1 MSTEQNDKITRI
13 KGHKAKIESEST
25 LIQQRIIDFQKESKK
40 ALKNYS
46 TSLNQSKSSVLS
58 EVNSLMTNINNLTKE
73 LNDYKKK
80 TLVSEKDEL
89 NDRLN
94 DLLGQI
100 SSGVQKLQQ
109 TLATLSTKQ
118 EEDVSAIYSQMASKV
133 NKGLNNI
140 YSDQRS
146 QITDF
151 ENDISSRLEKIQR
164 DIVSA
169 VESESANHREMTDGI
184 ASTFLDSLNKFKSK
198 IINLSE
204 SKETSVDT
212 IFTGTA
218 SDSVSRFEVAK
229 EDLLAS
235 IDGVMNNLEDSLS
248 TQKDTNEEMKKTIQE
263 IITSSKSDV
272 KEKIENFKTISFVDW
287 QKKQDEQVTALTA
300 IRSETD
306 ENFKNSLNKNETF
319 QADLLENLE
328 NQLKTNLYNEIDNIT
343 LSFTKFQ
350 DSTFNQ
356 IDSLISRL
364 TNTRDEMKSTLD
376 GLLVANLN
384 KIGGIGKQL
393 EEQISSVLT
402 EVSGEY
408 KKIRESTLSGLMSVV
423 DERFNIINSSL
434 DQYGTTTRANIENT
448 ITNVD
453 VSLLNF
459 FNDTLKNATDTV
471 TKNTN
476 TLDQLASTTTESFR
490 NLQSGQEKNIE
501 TTLADVKN
509 IFRTKQSE
517 LITAISSILPTA
529 EDHIESTREFIDD
542 KSSELSSKSSATF
555 GDLREQIK
563 LIEQDGLS
571 AIQSIVNET
580 QQKLDDNV
588 SSSEERTKKLIEGLE
603 DEHKGSIAKYR
614 ANASQEINQN
624 IEMLDNYRENLKE
637 KFTRFFDDQQ
647 RSLDL
652 FIDANQTKRE
662 IVDDQRRNLDVKFE
676 EVSTTIDS
684 ATEKLNMNI
693 NTNTSNVTSSV
704 KKILQDVDDVITT
717 IK

>member
-1 MSTEQNDKITRI
+1 
-13 KGHKAKIESEST
+13 
-25 LIQQRIIDFQKESKK
+25 
-40 ALKNYS
+40 
-46 TSLNQSKSSVLS
+46 
-58 EVNSLMTNINNLTKE
+58 
-73 LNDYKKK
+73 
-80 TLVSEKDEL
+80 
-89 NDRLN
+89 
-94 DLLGQI
+94 
-100 SSGVQKLQQ
+100 
-109 TLATLSTKQ
+109 
-118 EEDVSAIYSQMASKV
+118 
-133 NKGLNNI
+133 
-140 YSDQRS
+140 
-146 QITDF
+146 
-151 ENDISSRLEKIQR
+151 
-164 DIVSA
+164 
-169 VESESANHREMTDGI
+169 
-184 ASTFLDSLNKFKSK
+184 
-198 IINLSE
+198 
-204 SKETSVDT
+204 
-212 IFTGTA
+212 
-218 SDSVSRFEVAK
+218 
-229 EDLLAS
+229 
-235 IDGVMNNLEDSLS
+235 
-248 TQKDTNEEMKKTIQE
+248 
-263 IITSSKSDV
+263 
-272 KEKIENFKTISFVDW
+272 
-287 QKKQDEQVTALTA
+287 
-300 IRSETD
+300 
-306 ENFKNSLNKNETF
+306 
-319 QADLLENLE
+319 LLENLE

-614 ANASQEINQN
+614 ANASQQINQN